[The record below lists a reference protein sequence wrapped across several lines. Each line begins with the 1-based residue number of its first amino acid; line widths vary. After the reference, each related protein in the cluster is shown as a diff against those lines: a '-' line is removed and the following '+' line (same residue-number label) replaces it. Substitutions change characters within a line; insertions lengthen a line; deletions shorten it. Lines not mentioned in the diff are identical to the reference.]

1 MLTLLQADPTSMLEK
16 AEESILNF
24 KLIDTSKFALTL
36 WDVVVIAIIILGATL
51 LLQLIKKGIFSAKGI
66 ETGKKY
72 SLYNLVKY
80 IVVFITFMWALQS
93 LGVNVSLLMGGSA
106 ALLVGIG
113 LGLQNLFSD
122 FVSGIILLADSSIR
136 VGDVIEVDG
145 LVCQVTKIKL
155 RTTQVVTRDDKCIL
169 LPNTQLTKNRI
180 INWSHN
186 NEKSRF
192 DDSVGVDY
200 GSDPQQV
207 IAILKQVAQE
217 NPEVETSP
225 APFVRFN
232 KFADSSL
239 EFTVYFWAKNMFRV
253 ENIKSSIREKIFE
266 KFRANN
272 ITIPF
277 PQRTLHYAPDTELGV
292 SKNDN
297 NNLN

>member
-169 LPNTQLTKNRI
+169 LPNTQLTKKPNHQLVAQQREVAI
-180 INWSHN
+180 RCLCWSRLWLRPSTSNCHFKASGTR
-186 NEKSRF
+186 KSR
-192 DDSVGVDY
+192 SG
-200 GSDPQQV
+200 
-207 IAILKQVAQE
+207 
-217 NPEVETSP
+217 
-225 APFVRFN
+225 
-232 KFADSSL
+232 
-239 EFTVYFWAKNMFRV
+239 
-253 ENIKSSIREKIFE
+253 
-266 KFRANN
+266 
-272 ITIPF
+272 
-277 PQRTLHYAPDTELGV
+277 
-292 SKNDN
+292 
-297 NNLN
+297 NLSRPICTF